1 MKAIYTNVNGKKI
14 FIGKHIEDS
23 IVREFSFA
31 SATLWQNKS
40 LSFDKK
46 LLKYAEDKGVESFI
60 FSDPTKKARL
70 KIDTKS
76 AINKGVDGQ
85 HGQGN
90 QWYIPKEHMEEMDEY
105 RRTAYVTD
113 EVVI

>member
-31 SATLWQNKS
+31 SATLWQNES

-60 FSDPTKKARL
+60 FSDPKKRIGFGALRGL
-70 KIDTKS
+70 FLESFWIHLSPFGGPFGPAQTPHL
-76 AINKGVDGQ
+76 A
-85 HGQGN
+85 
-90 QWYIPKEHMEEMDEY
+90 
-105 RRTAYVTD
+105 
-113 EVVI
+113 

>member
-23 IVREFSFA
+23 IVRECSFA

-46 LLKYAEDKGVESFI
+46 LLK
-60 FSDPTKKARL
+60 
-70 KIDTKS
+70 
-76 AINKGVDGQ
+76 
-85 HGQGN
+85 
-90 QWYIPKEHMEEMDEY
+90 
-105 RRTAYVTD
+105 
-113 EVVI
+113 